1 MSQKVSDI
9 YITTRDHESLSWL
22 IEDIR
27 ARDGEVDQENLSKL
41 EEELDRAE
49 IVDPK
54 DLPSNVITMR
64 SQVLVK
70 DLKSGKTATYSLVF
84 PAEANS
90 DQGKVSI
97 LAPIGTALLGY
108 RRGDVIEWHVPSGM
122 RKLKVKDVFYRPEG
136 VGRIKMGS
144 G

>member
-1 MSQKVSDI
+1 MSQKASDI

-22 IEDIR
+22 IEDTR
-27 ARDGEVDQENLSKL
+27 ERNGEVDQENLVKL

-54 DLPSNVITMR
+54 DLPSDVIAMR
-64 SQVLVK
+64 SQVRVK

-84 PAEANS
+84 PSEANS
-90 DQGKVSI
+90 DQGKLSI

-108 RRGDVIEWHVPSGM
+108 RWGDVIEWRVPSGM
-122 RKLKVKDVFYRPEG
+122 LDSK
-136 VGRIKMGS
+136 
-144 G
+144 